1 MKIFLGPGKYA
12 QFFWIQPYFVLFE
25 IAVGHMFRNRISTV
39 EKTEFGK
46 MATGCIRLLWALSVL
61 YFTLPTVIDQVVR
74 VRATV
79 ALKPIIG
86 KIWV

>member
-1 MKIFLGPGKYA
+1 
-12 QFFWIQPYFVLFE
+12 
-25 IAVGHMFRNRISTV
+25 V